1 VKKAGVKPANKAL
14 AAVLRA
20 KSEAANLAAAKSEI
34 IGSHNMPGSCPY
46 DNVVLSGKMT
56 FSDAKTRHELLYIS
70 TQKIKQAEIETQQ
83 AELALELRKIEIEK
97 ARGKVV
103 AVEYCEER
111 QHTLITCMLD
121 LLHMVVAESAATIAQ
136 DARKKTIDDV
146 TRKYQASLA
155 AAADSLTNGSELGDI
170 MLVMQRAFRGE
181 K

>member
-1 VKKAGVKPANKAL
+1 MKKVGNKPAGKAL

-20 KSEAANLAAAKSEI
+20 RSEAASMAAAKSEI
-34 IGSHNMPGSCPY
+34 VGSHDMPGSCPY

-103 AVEYCEER
+103 AVEYCEGR
-111 QHTLITCMLD
+111 QHALITCMLD
-121 LLHMVVAESAATIAQ
+121 LLRMVVAESAASIAQ
-136 DARKKTIDDV
+136 DARKLMIDDV
-146 TRKYQASLA
+146 TRKYRAALA
-155 AAADSLTNGSELGDI
+155 AAADSLTNGSELSDI
-170 MLVMQRAFRGE
+170 VLVMQRAFRGE